1 MVASA
6 DIRGIAVRLLKTH
19 RLRYIDMR
27 TIKDPLTGTGVIV
40 LKFRRDKERSPKAF
54 FDDLNENGIQYK
66 KLVKD
71 PNAVQIVVELW
82 PRGQK
87 HEVSKARDKARDK
100 ARSEKNKTNGA
111 GSNGNL
117 DYVRI
122 PSGANLNVITSLAKD
137 LIEAGFDEEADELT
151 RIAGGQDWDE
161 FRRKMGK
168 MFRRLKLHT
177 RPEVRQLKEAIAA
190 AVVKEMAADAALFKG
205 MRSSDL
211 ERKFNDSV
219 MEHLDLILDTRGI
232 ANSVIRRVAS
242 TSESP
247 TNLIVQLKGVKR
259 GLETLASRA
268 QEAEEPE
275 VLAAVM
281 KRVAVVNDDII
292 ALRQG
297 KKASVKTNLDDHFM
311 VLVASRKL
319 DAAFLHLIESND

>member
-87 HEVSKARDKARDK
+87 HEVSKARDEARDK

-137 LIEAGFDEEADELT
+137 LIAAGFEEEAEELT
-151 RIAGGQDWDE
+151 RVAGGQDWDE

-168 MFRRLKLHT
+168 MFRRLKLHA
-177 RPEVRQLKEAIAA
+177 RPEIRQLREAIVA
-190 AVVKEMAADAALFKG
+190 AVMKEMAADAELFRG
-205 MRSSDL
+205 MRGTEL

-219 MEHLDLILDTRGI
+219 IEHLDLILDTRSI
-232 ANSVIRRVAS
+232 ANSLLRRVAAAS
-242 TSESP
+242 SDP
-247 TNLIVQLKGVKR
+247 AKLVVQLKGVKR
-259 GLETLASRA
+259 GLEALAARA
-268 QEAEEPE
+268 EEAEEPE
-275 VLAAVM
+275 VLTAVM
-281 KRVAVVNDDII
+281 KRVATVSTDIDL
-292 ALRQG
+292 LREG
-297 KKASVKTNLDDHFM
+297 KSSVKTDLNDHFLT
-311 VLVASRKL
+311 LVASRQL
-319 DAAFLHLIESND
+319 DAAFLYLIELND